1 MTDKQIDE
9 IVAHLFLMEALFGLL
24 DLKLERDAQIND
36 FPRPV
41 TLNIPILGLR
51 FIKQ

>member
-9 IVAHLFLMEALFGLL
+9 IVAHRFLMEALFGLL
-24 DLKLERDAQIND
+24 DLKLERNGQIYD
-36 FPRPV
+36 IRGPV
-41 TLNIPILGLR
+41 TLNKLILGLR